1 MSLKKR
7 LRPRLLA
14 VYALAVAFVVFATPT
29 LETLPLGVTMVLL
42 GEGLRVWATGH
53 LIKTDAL
60 TISGPYAYLRHP
72 LYVGTLSIA
81 AGFAC
86 MGHNPVI
93 LGLFGLFVVGYF
105 AYYMPYKNRIESAR
119 LESLY
124 GDAFRRYAVA
134 VPALVPRIYAYTPL
148 PADRT
153 VSGGWERERFAE
165 NNEVGTALVVA
176 LGVFAMLLRWS
187 LS

>member
-29 LETLPLGVTMVLL
+29 LETLPLGVAMVLL

-93 LGLFGLFVVGYF
+93 LGLFGLLF
-105 AYYMPYKNRIESAR
+105 PWLLNRGFPVWR
-119 LESLY
+119 W
-124 GDAFRRYAVA
+124 
-134 VPALVPRIYAYTPL
+134 ALA
-148 PADRT
+148 A
-153 VSGGWERERFAE
+153 
-165 NNEVGTALVVA
+165 
-176 LGVFAMLLRWS
+176 VFAIWAIVAPATYPG
-187 LS
+187 